1 MKWPWRKKRRLPEL
15 DQYAD
20 TRLKEYVKRFEDP
33 SPKPIE
39 QETYVVLDFETTGLD
54 PEKDAILSFG
64 FLKIE
69 NSQLLIGNRLE
80 GYIQQ
85 EDLTSFSGADIHQ
98 ITRADLHLATNA
110 EQFAWQALQFI
121 EDAILV
127 GHHVAFDI
135 ACLNRTVRM
144 HTGISLLNKSVDT
157 AVLGAR
163 LENPLMKSYAGQKAL
178 KKLDALC
185 KDYDIQPEARHSAS
199 GDTYTTALLFLKLL
213 RKAHR
218 RGIKYW

>member
-1 MKWPWRKKRRLPEL
+1 MKWPWRKKRRLPRL
-15 DQYAD
+15 APHAD
-20 TRLKEYVKRFEDP
+20 PRLQEYVNRFESVSKKRID
-33 SPKPIE
+33 E
-39 QETYVVLDFETTGLD
+39 ERYVVLDFETTGLD
-54 PEKDAILSFG
+54 PEKDSILSFG

-69 NSQLLIGNRLE
+69 DSQLLIGNRLE

-85 EDLTSFSGADIHQ
+85 EELATLTGADIHQ
-98 ITRADLHLATNA
+98 ITRADLQLATSA
-110 EQFAWQALQFI
+110 ENFAWEALAFI
-121 EDAILV
+121 EDATLV

-135 ACLNRTVRM
+135 ACLNRAVQM

-163 LENPLMKSYAGQKAL
+163 LENPMMKSYAGRKAL

-199 GDTYTTALLFLKLL
+199 GDTYTTALLFLMLL
-213 RKAHR
+213 RKAKM
-218 RGIKYW
+218 RGIKHW